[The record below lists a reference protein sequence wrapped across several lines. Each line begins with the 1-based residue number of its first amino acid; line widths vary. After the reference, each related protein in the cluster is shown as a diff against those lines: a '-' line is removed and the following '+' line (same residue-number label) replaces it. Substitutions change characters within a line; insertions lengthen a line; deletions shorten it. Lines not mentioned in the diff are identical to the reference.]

1 MAPSAQAQARAAAV
15 KRKAADERRVVMA
28 RVKYAKDRALLSE
41 MVLRSVGND
50 MMHVFIGNR
59 VVNLAKDS

>member
-1 MAPSAQAQARAAAV
+1 MAPSAQAQARAAAA

-50 MMHVFIGNR
+50 MMY
-59 VVNLAKDS
+59 L